1 MKVALVHEYFA
12 SLGGSEAVALELR
25 RIFPDAPVYTLF
37 TDPRHLCG
45 GVLDGVEVHTSFL
58 QRLPLIASRY
68 WLYYLSFLAPC
79 RAWTYGDTTW

>member
-25 RIFPDAPVYTLF
+25 LLFPEAPIFTLF
-37 TDPRHLCG
+37 TDPRHLRG

-58 QRLPLIASRY
+58 QRLPQVARRY
-68 WLYYLSFLAPC
+68 WLYYPFFP
-79 RAWTYGDTTW
+79 RAVESLDLRG